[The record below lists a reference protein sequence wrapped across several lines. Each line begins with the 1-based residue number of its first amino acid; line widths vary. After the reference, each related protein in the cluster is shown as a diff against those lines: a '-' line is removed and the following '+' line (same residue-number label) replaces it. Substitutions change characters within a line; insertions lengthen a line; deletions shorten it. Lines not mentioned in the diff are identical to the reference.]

1 MERILELW
9 ATVLAW
15 YHDPFTA
22 TAQLLEGIRDNLP
35 LTHRVLAGACHLLS
49 AARDA
54 LTGPTRTVP
63 AASDEWV
70 TTPAAPAVP
79 RRRRRRRR
87 GRRGTGGAATTENGA
102 AATENDAAIA
112 AALAEESS
120 DEDIDVARAP
130 PPPARALPPATAGDI
145 TVGARIAIPGLVPAR
160 SRPQA
165 PAVQPRKPPAP
176 KFVPD
181 PGILAQLLS
190 MGFDEN
196 GCKRACK
203 ATNNQGAEAASEWVF
218 SHMGDAD
225 FAAPFVD
232 DETSSEKKV
241 DEAAVNELMMFGFTP
256 RQAEAALTACDSN
269 KEEAAEWLLS
279 RHDDGIDAA
288 VAEVLDGPAPAP
300 PSDAVGVVEGVDG
313 GRVVVKMDCGPRVVV
328 TASSIMSR
336 VVVAAADAAGSPA
349 DVWFR
354 EEAFVNILP
363 FLDGRSLARFVL
375 ASRRPDVRRWAVA
388 RIERALAAR
397 APALLAARQEVDLF
411 QWFAGSIQ
419 PQLAATEGFTPRSLP
434 LDRTDDYWGALY
446 LLFAALPRESVL
458 CGAGCQD
465 GGVEAG
471 VEAYASLQAYVY
483 RTGGPDDEA
492 GARALLATL
501 REAVARYSTQSFA
514 EGEPCDAEA
523 CLYALESLLN
533 KNAGQPR
540 RKAATLESSH
550 YDADDALAIAT
561 ALGVRDYAPW
571 ETARAWSSGVVNY
584 ACNFQ
589 QLDEQIANPGSR
601 NTSRR
606 RFECSSQVW
615 LEPRPGDSLDG
626 MIDASHMA
634 WGPREIDGFDGTAEN
649 HLWSTGRVIV
659 FKLDLQMTERDWS
672 VRFKHELVDDPVS
685 FPVRGLDLS
694 RRARRPALS
703 ELFDLVGALFY
714 VYHGPEDGAH
724 FETVTYHDF
733 SRRWFRF
740 VDDDPPTPLASFDD
754 YVAEEGRAVP
764 HLLVY
769 RRRP

>member
-1 MERILELW
+1 M
-9 ATVLAW
+9 
-15 YHDPFTA
+15 
-22 TAQLLEGIRDNLP
+22 
-35 LTHRVLAGACHLLS
+35 
-49 AARDA
+49 DA
-54 LTGPTRTVP
+54 L
-63 AASDEWV
+63 
-70 TTPAAPAVP
+70 
-79 RRRRRRRR
+79 
-87 GRRGTGGAATTENGA
+87 
-102 AATENDAAIA
+102 
-112 AALAEESS
+112 
-120 DEDIDVARAP
+120 
-130 PPPARALPPATAGDI
+130 RALSLGRSQAPEKVSEARERADAKPSIA
-145 TVGARIAIPGLVPAR
+145 VGARIALPRLVPDQKDLEFSRSCHAPDCHKPICLQCSRCLVAR
-160 SRPQA
+160 YCSQECANRDAPQHKHLCRPKVGDT
-165 PAVQPRKPPAP
+165 PA
-176 KFVPD
+176 
-181 PGILAQLLS
+181 LAS
-190 MGFDEN
+190 
-196 GCKRACK
+196 AC
-203 ATNNQGAEAASEWVF
+203 
-218 SHMGDAD
+218 
-225 FAAPFVD
+225 
-232 DETSSEKKV
+232 
-241 DEAAVNELMMFGFTP
+241 
-256 RQAEAALTACDSN
+256 
-269 KEEAAEWLLS
+269 
-279 RHDDGIDAA
+279 I
-288 VAEVLDGPAPAP
+288 
-300 PSDAVGVVEGVDG
+300 GVVEGIDGDRIVVKLDSGPRVIIGAESIASRDVDSDDAPPVG
-313 GRVVVKMDCGPRVVV
+313 AVVELQGLASAAFNGRRGVVTTTPPDVAALGRVVVVIDGRSIAIKRANVIFASDAVAD
-328 TASSIMSR
+328 ASS
-336 VVVAAADAAGSPA
+336 

-523 CLYALESLLN
+523 CLYALECLLN

-615 LEPRPGDSLDG
+615 LEPRPGDSLDD

-724 FETVTYHDF
+724 FETVTYHEF

-740 VDDDPPTPLASFDD
+740 VDDEPPTPLASFDD

>member
-1 MERILELW
+1 MDDSWEP
-9 ATVLAW
+9 T
-15 YHDPFTA
+15 
-22 TAQLLEGIRDNLP
+22 P
-35 LTHRVLAGACHLLS
+35 L
-49 AARDA
+49 
-54 LTGPTRTVP
+54 
-63 AASDEWV
+63 
-70 TTPAAPAVP
+70 
-79 RRRRRRRR
+79 
-87 GRRGTGGAATTENGA
+87 GAATVGGAGVAAATENGA

-120 DEDIDVARAP
+120 DEDIDVARALP
-130 PPPARALPPATAGDI
+130 PARAPPPARALPPATAGDI

-165 PAVQPRKPPAP
+165 PADQPSKPPP
-176 KFVPD
+176 VRFVPD

-190 MGFDEN
+190 MGLNEN

-232 DETSSEKKV
+232 DDTSSEKKV

-300 PSDAVGVVEGVDG
+300 SDAVGVVEGVDG

-328 TASSIMSR
+328 AAASIMSR
-336 VVVAAADAAGSPA
+336 VVVAAADDAAGSPA

-465 GGVEAG
+465 RG

-615 LEPRPGDSLDG
+615 LEPRPGDSLDD

-740 VDDDPPTPLASFDD
+740 VDDEPPTPLASFDD

>member
-1 MERILELW
+1 M
-9 ATVLAW
+9 
-15 YHDPFTA
+15 
-22 TAQLLEGIRDNLP
+22 
-35 LTHRVLAGACHLLS
+35 
-49 AARDA
+49 
-54 LTGPTRTVP
+54 
-63 AASDEWV
+63 
-70 TTPAAPAVP
+70 
-79 RRRRRRRR
+79 
-87 GRRGTGGAATTENGA
+87 
-102 AATENDAAIA
+102 
-112 AALAEESS
+112 
-120 DEDIDVARAP
+120 
-130 PPPARALPPATAGDI
+130 
-145 TVGARIAIPGLVPAR
+145 
-160 SRPQA
+160 
-165 PAVQPRKPPAP
+165 
-176 KFVPD
+176 
-181 PGILAQLLS
+181 
-190 MGFDEN
+190 
-196 GCKRACK
+196 
-203 ATNNQGAEAASEWVF
+203 
-218 SHMGDAD
+218 
-225 FAAPFVD
+225 
-232 DETSSEKKV
+232 
-241 DEAAVNELMMFGFTP
+241 
-256 RQAEAALTACDSN
+256 
-269 KEEAAEWLLS
+269 
-279 RHDDGIDAA
+279 
-288 VAEVLDGPAPAP
+288 
-300 PSDAVGVVEGVDG
+300 
-313 GRVVVKMDCGPRVVV
+313 PRV
-328 TASSIMSR
+328 ALGAFYAPSFSSI
-336 VVVAAADAAGSPA
+336 AGH
-349 DVWFR
+349 
-354 EEAFVNILP
+354 E
-363 FLDGRSLARFVL
+363 
-375 ASRRPDVRRWAVA
+375 
-388 RIERALAAR
+388 
-397 APALLAARQEVDLF
+397 
-411 QWFAGSIQ
+411 
-419 PQLAATEGFTPRSLP
+419 PQLAAADDFTPRSLP

-483 RTGGPDDEA
+483 RTGGPEDEA

-501 REAVARYSTQSFA
+501 REAVGRYSTQSFA

-523 CLYALESLLN
+523 CLYALECLLN

-615 LEPRPGDSLDG
+615 LEPRPGDSLDDI
-626 MIDASHMA
+626 IDASHMA

-724 FETVTYHDF
+724 FETVTYHEF

-740 VDDDPPTPLASFDD
+740 VDDEPPTPLASFDD

>member
-165 PAVQPRKPPAP
+165 PADQPSKPPP
-176 KFVPD
+176 VRFVPD

-203 ATNNQGAEAASEWVF
+203 ATNNAGPEAASEWVF

-232 DETSSEKKV
+232 DDTSS
-241 DEAAVNELMMFGFTP
+241 AT
-256 RQAEAALTACDSN
+256 
-269 KEEAAEWLLS
+269 
-279 RHDDGIDAA
+279 
-288 VAEVLDGPAPAP
+288 APAP

-328 TASSIMSR
+328 AAASIMSR
-336 VVVAAADAAGSPA
+336 VVVAAADDAAGAPA

-561 ALGVRDYAPW
+561 ALGVRDYGPW
-571 ETARAWSSGVVNY
+571 ETARAWSSGVVDY

-589 QLDEQIANPGSR
+589 QLNERLANPRSHSQSTR
-601 NTSRR
+601 S
-606 RFECSSQVW
+606 FECSSQVW
-615 LEPRPGDSLDG
+615 LEPRPGDSLDD

-724 FETVTYHDF
+724 FETVTYHEF

-740 VDDDPPTPLASFDD
+740 VDDEAPTPLASFDD